1 MALEIRE
8 VAKTRRDLKK
18 SVKFRI
24 DNYKGNDCYVPPLIF
39 NEVNTLR
46 PEGNPAFDFCEAQTW
61 MAYRDNKPVG
71 TITGIIN
78 HVANQRTGVEAVRF
92 GFVDFIDDKEVVD
105 ALFKKVEEWGREHG
119 CTEIIGPLGFT
130 DMDPEGMLIEGFDR
144 LSTQATIYNHPYYP
158 THMERMGFKKDA
170 DWVEFRVSVGD
181 KVPERYER
189 IADIVA
195 KRYDLRVLK
204 YTSRKKL
211 KKDYG
216 QEIFQL
222 INKAF
227 DSLYGYTPLT
237 ERQIK
242 HYISMYLGILRLELL
257 TLVVDK
263 DDKLVCVG
271 ISIQSFSRD
280 FQKCHGRI
288 FPFGWVHILRGLYG
302 KNDIVDL
309 MLIAIDPEYQGKGV
323 NAMLFND
330 LVRIYIK
337 NGYKWAET
345 NVELETNAKV
355 KAQWQYFDYE
365 QHRRRRSYKKPL

>member
-1 MALEIRE
+1 MTVEIRE
-8 VAKTRRDLKK
+8 VAKTRRELKK

-39 NEVNTLR
+39 DEVNTLR
-46 PEGNPAFDFCEAQTW
+46 PKGNPAFDFCEAQTW

-78 HVANQRTGVEAVRF
+78 HVANQRTGVETVRF
-92 GFVDFIDDKEVVD
+92 GFVDFIDDDEVVD
-105 ALFKKVEEWGREHG
+105 ALFKTVEDWGRAHG
-119 CTEIIGPLGFT
+119 CTEIVGPLGFT

-158 THMERMGFKKDA
+158 THMERMGFEKDA
-170 DWVEFRVSVGD
+170 DWVEFRVTTGD
-181 KVPERYER
+181 KVPDRYVR
-189 IADIVA
+189 IAEIVA
-195 KRYDLRVLK
+195 KRYDLRVVK

-211 KKDYG
+211 KADYG

-227 DSLYGYTPLT
+227 DNLYGYTPLT
-237 ERQIK
+237 ERQIQ
-242 HYISMYLGILRLELL
+242 HYISMYLGILRLELV
-257 TLVVDK
+257 TLIVDK
-263 DDKLVCVG
+263 NDKLVAVG
-271 ISIQSFSRD
+271 ITIQSFSRD

-302 KNDIVDL
+302 KNDVVDL

-355 KAQWQYFDYE
+355 QAQWEYFDYE
-365 QHRRRRSYKKPL
+365 QHRRRRSFRKGL

>member
-39 NEVNTLR
+39 DEVNTLR

-92 GFVDFIDDKEVVD
+92 GFVDFIDDEEVVD

-170 DWVEFRVSVGD
+170 DWVEFRVGVGD

-280 FQKCHGRI
+280 FQKCRGRI
-288 FPFGWVHILRGLYG
+288 FPFGWGHILRGLYG

-355 KAQWQYFDYE
+355 QAQWQYFDYE

>member
-1 MALEIRE
+1 MTVEIRE
-8 VAKTRRDLKK
+8 VAKTRRELKK

-39 NEVNTLR
+39 DEVNTLR
-46 PEGNPAFDFCEAQTW
+46 PKGNPAFDFCEAQTW

-78 HVANQRTGVEAVRF
+78 HVANQRTGVETVRF
-92 GFVDFIDDKEVVD
+92 GFVDFIDDDEVVD
-105 ALFKKVEEWGREHG
+105 ALFKTVEDWGRAHG
-119 CTEIIGPLGFT
+119 CTEIVGPLGFT

-158 THMERMGFKKDA
+158 THMERMGFEKDA
-170 DWVEFRVSVGD
+170 DWVEFRVTTGD
-181 KVPERYER
+181 KVPDRYVR
-189 IADIVA
+189 IAEIVA
-195 KRYDLRVLK
+195 KRYDLRVVK

-211 KKDYG
+211 KADYG

-227 DSLYGYTPLT
+227 DNLYGYTPLT
-237 ERQIK
+237 ERQIQ
-242 HYISMYLGILRLELL
+242 HYISMYLGILRLELV
-257 TLVVDK
+257 TLIVDK
-263 DDKLVCVG
+263 NDKLVAVG
-271 ISIQSFSRD
+271 ITIQSFSRD
-280 FQKCHGRI
+280 FQKCRGRI

-302 KNDIVDL
+302 KNDVVDL

-345 NVELETNAKV
+345 NIELETNAKV
-355 KAQWQYFDYE
+355 QAQWEYFDYE
-365 QHRRRRSYKKPL
+365 QHRRRRSFRKGL